1 MNKKILIGSRAF
13 FSNCPNFNSKDID
26 YLILVNKG
34 NDFQFVRQLSFPHQC
49 IFEFVRRPKQEM
61 IDYALQHGAAMQVG
75 KFLVKEFAEEI
86 GLTIDDLKQLQP
98 LVDKLDSKHA
108 YERIIFDFITENG
121 SWDIPDE
128 VRNAAY
134 DVYRAARP
142 DTNKHENTA
151 HQQYTPHPSDACK
164 I

>member
-1 MNKKILIGSRAF
+1 MNKKILVGSRAF
-13 FSNCPNFNSKDID
+13 FSQCPKFNSKDTD

-34 NDFQFVRQLSFPHQC
+34 NGFQFVRQLSFAHQC
-49 IFEFVRRPKQEM
+49 VFEFVRRPKQEM

-86 GLTIDDLKQLQP
+86 GLTVDDLKQLKP
-98 LVDKLDSKHA
+98 LIDNLDTKHA
-108 YERIIFDFITENG
+108 YERIIYDYITEND
-121 SWDIPDE
+121 SWDIPAK

-134 DVYRAARP
+134 KVYKAARP
-142 DTNKHENTA
+142 DTNKNSA
-151 HQQYTPHPSDACK
+151 QQRHALPSSDARN

>member
-34 NDFQFVRQLSFPHQC
+34 NGFQFVRQLSFPHQC

-61 IDYALQHGAAMQVG
+61 IDYALQHGAAMQVC

-134 DVYRAARP
+134 KSYQSARQNSNETKRHANQIP
-142 DTNKHENTA
+142 DTRN
-151 HQQYTPHPSDACK
+151 

>member
-34 NDFQFVRQLSFPHQC
+34 NGCQFARQLPFPHQC
-49 IFEFVRRPKQEM
+49 IFEFVRRPKQEL